1 MLDVSICLGV
11 LILMLPVMGLCS
23 LLIWLDDPGPIL
35 FRQWRT
41 GLAGRRFRIYKFRT
55 MKTNAEE
62 LKAKYAHLNESKW
75 PDFKMANDP
84 RVTRIGY
91 WLRKASLDELP
102 QLFNVLKGDMS
113 LVGPRPTSFDV
124 TTYALWY
131 TERLEVLPG
140 ITGLAQVNG
149 RADLDFDQPPSLGH
163 CLHRTPQLLVG
174 SRHPQPDN
182 PDRVQTTRR
191 VLTTV
196 EPPAGGGPDS
206 NAMRGGAVKRL
217 RLWCVLMVAWVF
229 LVSAADEFHGLVPMS
244 ELTDEYALAVTLVLL
259 SIPQLQRLPLPWLAI
274 FPLGLFVAGKAGLGG
289 PWAAIVSRRR
299 W

>member
-1 MLDVSICLGV
+1 METRMPILHREPSILPKDLFETQARSGRRPRVANRGRKPHGATEPPRVAWGLSHVHSRREIRLFRHTYELAKRMLDVSICLGV

-102 QLFNVLKGDMS
+102 QLFNVLRGDMS

-149 RADLDFDQPPSLGH
+149 RADLDFDQ
-163 CLHRTPQLLVG
+163 
-174 SRHPQPDN
+174 
-182 PDRVQTTRR
+182 
-191 VLTTV
+191 
-196 EPPAGGGPDS
+196 
-206 NAMRGGAVKRL
+206 
-217 RLWCVLMVAWVF
+217 
-229 LVSAADEFHGLVPMS
+229 
-244 ELTDEYALAVTLVLL
+244 
-259 SIPQLQRLPLPWLAI
+259 
-274 FPLGLFVAGKAGLGG
+274 
-289 PWAAIVSRRR
+289 RRR
-299 W
+299 LDIAYIERRSFWFDLCILSRTNLIVFKQHGAY